1 MPSQLFIRI
10 SICMKDLEAIRDS
23 DPENREHVTDMY
35 VCPIHCDV
43 MGNQVIATNDVEIS
57 IESFN

>member
-1 MPSQLFIRI
+1 
-10 SICMKDLEAIRDS
+10 MKDLDDIDGPDPRRIRDS
-23 DPENREHVTDMY
+23 GPENREHVTDVY
-35 VCPIHCDV
+35 VCPVHCDV